1 MPAHGQY
8 SLRFKTSAAWHSSTR
23 PLELPL
29 LLLLKQLVHPLSSL
43 EEKSPG
49 LSERFL
55 AKQSQKASS
64 RMRLE
69 VVKVVKVV
77 AKLETF
83 GNNIGNKN
91 LCKA

>member
-1 MPAHGQY
+1 MPCSKASDGSMAQHG
-8 SLRFKTSAAWHSSTR
+8 T

-43 EEKSPG
+43 EGKSPG
-49 LSERFL
+49 LSERCP

-69 VVKVVKVV
+69 VKVVKVV
-77 AKLETF
+77 AKLETVSEQ
-83 GNNIGNKN
+83 N
-91 LCKA
+91 LCNV

>member
-43 EEKSPG
+43 EGKSPG

-69 VVKVVKVV
+69 VVKVAKVV